1 MLSAG
6 VFLLIVHFLYK
17 LLSAKIRESQ
27 NKEKRKCVELQW

>member
-6 VFLLIVHFLYK
+6 VFHLIVHFYTNY
-17 LLSAKIRESQ
+17 LSAKIRESQ